1 MSMSTL
7 VIDDVRAARLD
18 RVFDYVE
25 LTKPRIASLVL
36 VTVAATMFVAGWGL
50 PNPLILVHTLLGTA
64 LVAASASA
72 LNQWLERESDALMPR
87 TASRPLPA
95 GRLTGR
101 QVIGFAVI
109 TILLGSVYLA
119 ATTNLL
125 TALLGLLTWA
135 SYVWIYT
142 PLKSRTSLNTV
153 VGAVAGALP
162 VLMGWAAVGAPLDL
176 KAFSLFMILFL
187 WQFPHF
193 MAIAWI
199 YRDQYGAAG
208 LQMLTT
214 VDPTGSRAGAQAV
227 MCSLALLPVSLLP
240 SVYGLSGAGYALFAL
255 LLGVGQLACATA
267 FLIQRSEGSARRLLW
282 ASLVYLPAILMLLI
296 ATPLVTTVRWA
307 IAGYATGF

>member
-7 VIDDVRAARLD
+7 AIDDVRAARLE
-18 RVFDYVE
+18 RVYDYVE

-95 GRLTGR
+95 GRLTAR
-101 QVIGFAVI
+101 QVIGFAVV
-109 TILLGSVYLA
+109 TIVLGSVYLA
-119 ATTNLL
+119 VTTNLL
-125 TALLGLLTWA
+125 TAQLGLLTWV

-199 YRDQYGAAG
+199 YRHQYDAAG

-214 VDPTGSRAGAQAV
+214 VDPTGARAGAQAV
-227 MCSLALLPVSLLP
+227 MCALALLPVSLLP
-240 SVYGLSGAGYALFAL
+240 SVFGLSGAGYALSAL
-255 LLGVGQLACATA
+255 LLGAGQLACAVA